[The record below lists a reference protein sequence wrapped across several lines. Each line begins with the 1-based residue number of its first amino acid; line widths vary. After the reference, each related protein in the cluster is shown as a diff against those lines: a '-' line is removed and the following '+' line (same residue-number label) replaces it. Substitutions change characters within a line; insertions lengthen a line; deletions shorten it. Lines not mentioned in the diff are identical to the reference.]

1 MNENFRIILLRED
14 NTRNERAAA
23 WFHDKWKVPV
33 EAYLES
39 MEACQQVQDRVP
51 QWYVVMDG
59 DAIIAGMGVIENDFH
74 ERKDLSPNVCAVYV
88 EEAYRGQGLARD
100 LLQFVCEDMAALGYS
115 RLYLLTSHT
124 EFYERCGWEFFC
136 YVKEDCGSTARMYRH
151 VVSSVKTEL

>member
-1 MNENFRIILLRED
+1 MNENFRIVLLRAD

-23 WFHDKWKVPV
+23 WFHDKWGVPV

-39 MEACQQVQDRVP
+39 MEDCQRIQDGVP

-74 ERKDLSPNVCAVYV
+74 ERKDLAPNVCAVYV

-100 LLQFVCEDMAALGYS
+100 LLRYVCEDMAALGYPQ
-115 RLYLLTSHT
+115 LYLLTSHT
-124 EFYERCGWEFFC
+124 EFYEKCGWEFFC
-136 YVKEDCGSTARMYRH
+136 HVKEDCGSPARMYRH
-151 VVSSVKTEL
+151 VISSVEKQ